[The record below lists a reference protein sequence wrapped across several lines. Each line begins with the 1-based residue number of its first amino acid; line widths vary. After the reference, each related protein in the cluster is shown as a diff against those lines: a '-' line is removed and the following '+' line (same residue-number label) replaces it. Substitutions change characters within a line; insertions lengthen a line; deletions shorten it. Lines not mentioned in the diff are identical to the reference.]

1 MQTAKYRN
9 PGIDYISDHLGISN
23 EEVIQII
30 TLLREEKILAD
41 SRDLTAYILRK
52 EQCNR
57 SLEIIRFYNK
67 LENFLLTV
75 FEEEQKIVNL
85 KELREEAGK
94 CNSKKCKPG
103 QAKSTYKLLGGEK
116 LDKTFL
122 SGRQQKSYFRL
133 SSSANR
139 HSIRKKM

>member
-1 MQTAKYRN
+1 MFADSILAKTAQEAIDKINLSPRFNEKQKMQATRIIKKLISTKSRKHANSEVPESR
-9 PGIDYISDHLGISN
+9 IDYISDHLGISN

-75 FEEEQKIVNL
+75 FEEEQK
-85 KELREEAGK
+85 
-94 CNSKKCKPG
+94 
-103 QAKSTYKLLGGEK
+103 
-116 LDKTFL
+116 
-122 SGRQQKSYFRL
+122 
-133 SSSANR
+133 
-139 HSIRKKM
+139 